1 MKIQTFDQLSL
12 YYETYGDPQEPPIV
26 LVHGIGADHEM
37 WKPQIES
44 FPDAGYFVIVP
55 DLRGHGVSE
64 IPAIFRIAD
73 CARDLRDI
81 LNDLDIQRAYFIGV
95 SMGGMVVQQFVAQYP
110 DRAISQIIVD
120 SLSGISRS
128 VERFNASLAAFILK
142 IFPSKLQA
150 SMISSSYKKL
160 GHADVG
166 KYFEER
172 VLHMDSR
179 WLLAA
184 RQEVNRFTILNELSE
199 MNIPTL
205 VLVGDAFGKLAI
217 DMAHTTA
224 EGIPCA
230 QFQIL
235 KGGGDPSNL
244 LVPEKFDE
252 TILAF
257 LKSKHKKDWLSE

>member
-1 MKIQTFDQLSL
+1 
-12 YYETYGDPQEPPIV
+12 
-26 LVHGIGADHEM
+26 
-37 WKPQIES
+37 
-44 FPDAGYFVIVP
+44 
-55 DLRGHGVSE
+55 
-64 IPAIFRIAD
+64 
-73 CARDLRDI
+73 
-81 LNDLDIQRAYFIGV
+81 
-95 SMGGMVVQQFVAQYP
+95 
-110 DRAISQIIVD
+110 
-120 SLSGISRS
+120 
-128 VERFNASLAAFILK
+128 
-142 IFPSKLQA
+142 
-150 SMISSSYKKL
+150 
-160 GHADVG
+160 
-166 KYFEER
+166 
-172 VLHMDSR
+172 MDSR